1 MAKLGRSAG
10 VTGSSGPCL
19 SDRTRSQP
27 TQNPFFDATT
37 NKHPSEVGPNRT
49 VMFSLPPNGISIKK
63 YLEHS
68 RDGTRHRHG
77 VIILRIVQE
86 TSMSDRQVLVP
97 VGTVFST
104 AFDLLEPTMIW
115 YGRAAAVPISETVP
129 RPPLHPHVL
138 RVFVTLAA
146 QVASVWRQT
155 FIEMTSAT
163 RQSQTPSPKPNR
175 TSNMLW
181 PRTTCTAGPCTGLSW
196 LSIVLRSLFLFPAF
210 SWQIP
215 PLPGCAGSRKG
226 CVSWQGSRLEQGL
239 GE

>member
-163 RQSQTPSPKPNR
+163 RQKSDAFTEAKQDVEHALA
-175 TSNMLW
+175 SNYMYSW
-181 PRTTCTAGPCTGLSW
+181 PMHWSLLAIYCLAIPFPFPRLLLANAPIARLCGKQERVRELAG
-196 LSIVLRSLFLFPAF
+196 
-210 SWQIP
+210 
-215 PLPGCAGSRKG
+215 
-226 CVSWQGSRLEQGL
+226 EQARAGL
-239 GE
+239 G